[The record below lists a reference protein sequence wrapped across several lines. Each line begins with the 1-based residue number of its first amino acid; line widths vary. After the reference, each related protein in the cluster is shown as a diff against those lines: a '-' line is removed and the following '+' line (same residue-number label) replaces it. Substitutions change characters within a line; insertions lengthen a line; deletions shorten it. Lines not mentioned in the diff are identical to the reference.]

1 MSSSAPQW
9 QVDLPGLSS
18 LVLNMGAAGL
28 KKFAQ
33 AGVDVH
39 TLLCMGEIAET
50 CPACPEYR
58 REINLCRQQQRKQSI
73 WLYKVVEI
81 GTASN
86 FIADELLK
94 KRSGENIVALMSTV
108 LPILSEESCEMF
120 ILKLFEA
127 CKVNGDKTP
136 GYSQLQAFHD
146 SILPLA
152 RKTAFKDKV
161 YQHQILLGGLRSSV
175 PEKLSSAVPNVETLV
190 QLVLLFGR
198 LIEDSAYLL
207 SFHGWQGAS
216 WVIAYARHVL
226 GLPVCVLRTPQDP
239 VPINGEYQNS
249 RVRVYIC
256 DEGSRCELL
265 LAGVIA
271 DLIVST
277 TQDRNPLGHWM
288 VDLDNV
294 NLHDLYLPSC
304 PTYDPAIPGIMSF
317 LVSIFITRLVCA
329 PFGYQR
335 AGYHSTGVQEYLEY
349 CLPQIRRRG
358 LRILDKMGF
367 RVSSDAEPSTNLWE
381 DHLKIRDD
389 GADVFILPG
398 PLWLEFSL
406 AENKFPSWRTSFE
419 TLQEGEPL
427 YFTDE
432 GQRIV
437 GLMLMFAEMASLLA
451 ISNWGE
457 CIRTVS
463 IEAFSHGTRATND
476 MVNSKD
482 STKIPTRIFSGHWN
496 TRDGAIVYSLGHD
509 MMHDLPKSGAKY
521 LRYIIFSDNNF
532 PSLKDDLAEDG
543 IAFESQGVVM
553 TLASAE
559 RHSIDFEA
567 IWFDFYPGYIHMFGE
582 RRSKILQDKGFDS
595 EPFNIRSGVDIGP
608 LNAYPELQIIP
619 ELRLRREFIEISNLV
634 LIQDKLLHVHG
645 PTFGDL
651 KLTKPWVTASCS
663 HDYYTTLRQ
672 APSANVYIQTGL
684 YPAGGK
690 RPDSAYDNDLWIFL
704 AAVDQNPAGQWISVQ
719 NPHGLHGNLREPRT
733 FILQRDMC
741 TPCTIDLIRIMHEQ
755 SSSLIKDSWYIVP
768 ARLKGEA
775 IPSATRT

>member
-1 MSSSAPQW
+1 MSSSAVQW

-86 FIADELLK
+86 FVADELLK
-94 KRSGENIVALMSTV
+94 KRSGENIVALVSTV
-108 LPILSEESCEMF
+108 LPILSEEDCVMF

-127 CKVNGDKTP
+127 CKVNADKTP

-146 SILPLA
+146 TLLPLA

-161 YQHQILLGGLRSSV
+161 YQYQILLGGLRSFV
-175 PEKLSSAVPNVETLV
+175 TEELFSAVPNVETLV

-198 LIEDSAYLL
+198 LIEDSVYML

-239 VPINGEYQNS
+239 VPINGEYQDS

-256 DEGSRCELL
+256 DEGSSCELL

-271 DLIVST
+271 DLIVPT
-277 TQDRNPLGHWM
+277 TQDQRPLGHWM

-304 PTYDPAIPGIMSF
+304 LIYDPAIPGIMGF
-317 LVSIFITRLVCA
+317 LVSIFITMLVRT
-329 PFGYQR
+329 PIKHQLPGL
-335 AGYHSTGVQEYLEY
+335 HSTGGREYLKY

-358 LRILDKMGF
+358 LRILDMMGF
-367 RVSSDAEPSTNLWE
+367 RVSSDAETSANLWE
-381 DHLKIRDD
+381 DHLKIHESFDKISI
-389 GADVFILPG
+389 FPG
-398 PLWLEFSL
+398 PIWLKFSL
-406 AENKFPSWRTSFE
+406 AEKEVPDRRTSPE
-419 TLQEGEPL
+419 MLQQGEPL

-432 GQRIV
+432 GRQTV
-437 GLMLMFAEMASLLA
+437 DLMLLFAEMASLLA
-451 ISNWGE
+451 LSNWGE

-463 IEAFSHGTRATND
+463 VWGLPYGNLGTNHIIDSNGATVYRFRHNSMNDVHGGAEHCLNIVVPD
-476 MVNSKD
+476 SSFQWSKNSL
-482 STKIPTRIFSGHWN
+482 S
-496 TRDGAIVYSLGHD
+496 
-509 MMHDLPKSGAKY
+509 
-521 LRYIIFSDNNF
+521 
-532 PSLKDDLAEDG
+532 
-543 IAFESQGVVM
+543 IAFESHGVVM

-567 IWFDFYPGYIHMFGE
+567 ILFNIYPGYIHMLGE
-582 RRSKILQDKGFDS
+582 RRSQIHQDTAVDFES
-595 EPFNIRSGVDIGP
+595 FNIPSGVDIGP
-608 LNAYPELQIIP
+608 LNAFPGLQVMP
-619 ELRLRREFIEISNLV
+619 ELRLRREFIETSNLV
-634 LIQDKLLHVHG
+634 LIQDKLLRVRG
-645 PTFGDL
+645 PTFDDHEL
-651 KLTKPWVTASCS
+651 KELFVTASCS
-663 HDYYTTLRQ
+663 HDYYTIYRQ
-672 APSANVYIQTGL
+672 APSANECIQTGL
-684 YPAGGK
+684 YPTGEK
-690 RPDSAYDNDLWIFL
+690 RPHFFANDANLFIYL

-719 NPHGLHGNLREPRT
+719 DPRGLRDPVGRRT
-733 FILQRDMC
+733 FILQRGTC
-741 TPCTIDLIRIMHEQ
+741 TSCTIDLIKKLHKWDR
-755 SSSLIKDSWYIVP
+755 KYRDWYIVP

-775 IPSATRT
+775 VP

>member
-1 MSSSAPQW
+1 MATSAVGW

-18 LVLNMGAAGL
+18 LVLNMSAAGL
-28 KKFAQ
+28 KRFAQ

-108 LPILSEESCEMF
+108 LPILSEENCDMF

-127 CKVNGDKTP
+127 CKVNADKTP
-136 GYSQLQAFHD
+136 GYSQLEAFHET
-146 SILPLA
+146 ILPLA

-161 YQHQILLGGLRSSV
+161 YKYQILLDGLRSSV
-175 PEKLSSAVPNVETLV
+175 TEELSSAVPNVETLV

-198 LIEDSAYLL
+198 LIEDSTYML
-207 SFHGWQGAS
+207 SYHGWQGAS

-239 VPINGEYQNS
+239 VPINGEYHNS
-249 RVRVYIC
+249 RVRIYIC

-271 DLIVST
+271 DLIVPT
-277 TQDRNPLGHWM
+277 THDRNPLGHWM

-304 PTYDPAIPGIMSF
+304 PTYDPAIPGIMSL
-317 LVSIFITRLVCA
+317 LVSIFITKLVCA
-329 PFGYQR
+329 PADQQFP
-335 AGYHSTGVQEYLEY
+335 GYHSTGVRDYWEH

-358 LRILDKMGF
+358 LRILDMMGF

-389 GADVFILPG
+389 GAMISILPG
-398 PLWLEFSL
+398 PMWIKFSL
-406 AENKFPSWRTSFE
+406 ATSKLPDERTSPE
-419 TLQEGEPL
+419 TLQQDEPL

-437 GLMLMFAEMASLLA
+437 GLMLMFADMASLLA
-451 ISNWGE
+451 TSNWGE

-463 IEAFSHGTRATND
+463 IGWLAYRTRATND
-476 MVNSKD
+476 SISSKVPTAP
-482 STKIPTRIFSGHWN
+482 SIPAFSGSWDTSN
-496 TRDGAIVYSLGHD
+496 GAIVYKFRHNLIKE
-509 MMHDLPKSGAKY
+509 MPTSGAEY
-521 LRYIIFSDNNF
+521 LKKIVVSDSNS
-532 PSLKDDLAEDG
+532 PSLKHYLAEGD

-559 RHSIDFEA
+559 RPSIDFEA
-567 IWFDFYPGYIHMFGE
+567 ILFDFYPGYIHMFGE
-582 RRSKILQDKGFDS
+582 RRSKIHQDKVFNS
-595 EPFNIRSGVDIGP
+595 ESFNIPCGVEIGP
-608 LNAYPELQIIP
+608 LNAYPELQMIP
-619 ELRLRREFIEISNLV
+619 ELRLRREYIEISNLV
-634 LIQDKLLHVHG
+634 LIQDKLLHVYG
-645 PTFGDL
+645 PTFGDQ
-651 KLTKPWVTASCS
+651 KLAKLYVTASCS

-672 APSANVYIQTGL
+672 APSANEYIQMGL
-684 YPAGGK
+684 YPARGK
-690 RPDSAYDNDLWIFL
+690 RRDDADTEDLFIFL
-704 AAVDQNPAGQWISVQ
+704 AAVDRNPAGQWVSV
-719 NPHGLHGNLREPRT
+719 HGHSQPLAPYQRYT
-733 FILQRDMC
+733 SILQLDMC
-741 TPCTIDLIRIMHEQ
+741 TPCTIDIIRGLHRDHPTVK
-755 SSSLIKDSWYIVP
+755 SLGRWFIIP
-768 ARLKGEA
+768 ARLKGE
-775 IPSATRT
+775 TN